1 MRHRAKKHSFGRRPD
16 ARKALLRGL
25 VDSIVEHGR
34 IRTTVA
40 KAKELRRHVEK
51 AITYA
56 KKDTVHAR
64 RILAARYPNTNT
76 VETIFNNIS
85 KRFADRPGGYT
96 RIIKLGT
103 RPGDQ
108 AEMAFIEFVDYVLPE
123 ATTENTVSGD
133 STKEAVAKL
142 TQKKVAKKRK
152 TLRKLQQ
159 DARKVSR
166 ELNA

>member
-51 AITYA
+51 AVTYG
-56 KKDTVHAR
+56 KKDSVHAR
-64 RILAARYPNTNT
+64 RILAAKYPNTKT

-85 KRFADRPGGYT
+85 KRFANRPGGYT

-108 AEMAFIEFVDYVLPE
+108 AEMAFIEFVDYVIPE
-123 ATTENTVSGD
+123 GTNENTVKGD
-133 STKEAVAKL
+133 AVLEATAKS
-142 TQKKVAKKRK
+142 TQKKVAKKKK
-152 TLRKLQQ
+152 TLRKIQQ
-159 DARKVSR
+159 NARKVSR